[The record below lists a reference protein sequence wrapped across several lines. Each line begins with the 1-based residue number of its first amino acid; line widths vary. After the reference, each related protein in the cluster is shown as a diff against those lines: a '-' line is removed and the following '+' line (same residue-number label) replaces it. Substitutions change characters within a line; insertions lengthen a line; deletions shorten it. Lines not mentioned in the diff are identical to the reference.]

1 MSVTGPVTTAPPA
14 AVADTAADDVEA
26 AVAAAAAAA
35 RAWRGTS
42 WESRARALERVADAL
57 DADAVRL
64 VALARAE
71 THLLEDR
78 LRGELK
84 RTTFQLRFFA
94 DLVRTGRH
102 ACAAVDHADAAWPMG
117 VPRPDL
123 RRHVRA
129 IGPVLVFAA
138 SNFPFAFSVA
148 GGDTAS
154 ALAAGC
160 PVVVKAH
167 PGHPRLSSATAD
179 LVRAALRDAGAPD
192 GVFALIHGTD
202 AGRRALLHPAVQ
214 AASFTGS
221 IAGGR
226 ALFDLAVSRP
236 QPIPFYGELGSTN
249 PVVVT
254 AAAAAARPGQIAD
267 GFVAAVTGSAGQLC
281 TKPGLLL
288 VPEGSPLLEALAGAR
303 LPATHPLLGERIDR
317 GFRDGLARLRG
328 VAEVEVL
335 RAADDGDAVLLTV
348 DAATFARQADVLG
361 EECFGPASLVVRY
374 HDEAEA
380 AGLIASLPGQLTTS
394 VFAEPDETE
403 ASSVR
408 ELVDV
413 AAERSGRVLWNQWP
427 TGLSVT
433 WAQQHGGPYP
443 ATTDP
448 RSTSVGASAIDRFL
462 RPVAFQGLP
471 DALLPGELRD
481 DPVPTVAGRL
491 VDGS

>member
-1 MSVTGPVTTAPPA
+1 MTGPATTVTTVP
-14 AVADTAADDVEA
+14 DTAPADVDAV
-26 AVAAAAAAA
+26 VAAAAAAA
-35 RAWRGTS
+35 RPWRSTAWDD
-42 WESRARALERVADAL
+42 RAHALERVADAL
-57 DADAVRL
+57 DAHADRL
-64 VALARAE
+64 VALAAEE
-71 THLLEDR
+71 THLLEGR
-78 LRGELK
+78 LRGELT

-94 DLVRTGRH
+94 GVVRTGRH
-102 ACAAVDHADAAWPMG
+102 AGAAVDHADAAWPMG

-129 IGPVLVFAA
+129 LGPVVVFAA

-179 LVRAALRDAGAPD
+179 LVHDALSGAGAPE

-202 AGRRALLHPAVQ
+202 AGRQALLHPAVR

-226 ALFDLAVSRP
+226 ALFDLAAARP

-254 AAAAAARPGQIAD
+254 PAAGAARPGDIAD

-281 TKPGLLL
+281 TKPGLLF
-288 VPEGSPLLEALAGAR
+288 VPEHAPLLDALAGAR
-303 LPATHPLLGERIDR
+303 LAATHPLLNERIDR
-317 GFRDGLARLRG
+317 GFRDGLARLRR
-328 VAEVEVL
+328 VEEVEVL
-335 RAADDGDAVLLTV
+335 SAADDGDAVLLGV
-348 DAATFARQADVLG
+348 DAAVFARQVDVLG

-374 HDEAEA
+374 RDEAEVVR
-380 AGLIASLPGQLTTS
+380 LLASLPGQLTTS
-394 VFAEPDETE
+394 VFAEAEE
-403 ASSVR
+403 ASTPYVR

-413 AAERSGRVLWNQWP
+413 AAERAGRVLWNQWP

-481 DPVPTVAGRL
+481 EPVPPAAARL